1 MIMML
6 LLNSSLFSLQ
16 QEGVICLTDLAR
28 LTDLFFRSETAVY
41 LLFKEMIKLQFVWTE
56 AICYDMSCYFFLAP
70 VLTRLCIFLQK
81 FLSIT
86 KLKLLTRVLVNYS

>member
-1 MIMML
+1 M
-6 LLNSSLFSLQ
+6 Q
-16 QEGVICLTDLAR
+16 QEGVICFTDLAL

-56 AICYDMSCYFFLAP
+56 AICYDMSCYFLLAP

>member
-1 MIMML
+1 MIVML

-16 QEGVICLTDLAR
+16 QKGVICFTDLAL
-28 LTDLFFRSETAVY
+28 LTDLFFRSETAFY
-41 LLFKEMIKLQFVWTE
+41 LLFKEMIKLHFVWTE
-56 AICYDMSCYFFLAP
+56 AIFYMSCYFFLAH

-86 KLKLLTRVLVNYS
+86 KLKLLTRVLVDYS